1 MKLHGQNKIEEGA
14 IICTGTVIIKSGELI
29 FTGNIGQEL
38 HTESQ
43 PIIIFK
49 TQELKNK
56 KSTITIKDK
65 NNKTIMSLKT
75 KKDYQRIGITS
86 SKLING
92 ETYKI
97 YINKKLVKEIKVNKK
112 IIAINE
118 QGKRIDY
125 GY

>member
-1 MKLHGQNKIEEGA
+1 
-14 IICTGTVIIKSGELI
+14 
-29 FTGNIGQEL
+29 
-38 HTESQ
+38 
-43 PIIIFK
+43 
-49 TQELKNK
+49 
-56 KSTITIKDK
+56 
-65 NNKTIMSLKT
+65 MSLKT

-97 YINKKLVKEIKVNKK
+97 YINKKLVKEIKINKK
-112 IIAINE
+112 IIAIDE